1 MKGIVRLTAL
11 AILMSLSCAAHAKE
25 SEMGAFA
32 PINGINLY
40 YEIHG
45 QSDKDHPVP
54 LLLIHGGGSTI
65 ESNFA
70 DLLPLL
76 SRTRQVI
83 AIEEAGHGHTK
94 ATSRP
99 FTFENTADD
108 VAALLNFLHLPQAD
122 VLGFSNG
129 GTTALHLAIRHPDK
143 VRRLIIASSNY
154 RRDGMPDGFFDGMKN
169 ATLEVMPEPLK
180 AADRKINPDPAH
192 LQALF
197 LQDKQRMMNFK
208 DISDDQIRAIHAPT
222 LVLDGDH
229 DVVKPEHAL
238 QLSRTLPN
246 ARLVILPSTHGAYL
260 GAVDAPPGPFDRSLL
275 QITLHLTTDFLD
287 QR

>member
-1 MKGIVRLTAL
+1 MKGTTKRALLALLMALT
-11 AILMSLSCAAHAKE
+11 CVAHAKE
-25 SEMGAFA
+25 PAMTGAFA
-32 PINGINLY
+32 PVNGINLY

-45 QSDKDHPVP
+45 KADPSHPVP
-54 LLLIHGGGSTI
+54 LVLIHGGGSTI

-70 DLLPLL
+70 ALLPLL

-94 ATSRP
+94 ATSRA
-99 FTFENTADD
+99 FSFENTADD
-108 VAALLNFLHLPQAD
+108 VAALLDFLHLPQAD
-122 VLGFSNG
+122 ILGFSNG
-129 GTTALHLAIRHPDK
+129 GTTTLQLAIRHPDK
-143 VRRLIIASSNY
+143 VRRLIVASANY
-154 RRDGMPDGFFDGMKN
+154 RRDGMPDGFFEGMQG

-197 LQDKQRMMNFK
+197 LQDKQRMLNFK
-208 DISDDQIRAIHAPT
+208 DIPDEQIRAIRAPT

-238 QLSRTLPN
+238 QLARTLPN
-246 ARLVILPSTHGAYL
+246 ARLVILPATHGDYL
-260 GAVDAPPGPFDRSLL
+260 GAVEAQPGPLDRTLL
-275 QITLHLTTDFLD
+275 QMTLQLTIAFLD
-287 QR
+287 Q